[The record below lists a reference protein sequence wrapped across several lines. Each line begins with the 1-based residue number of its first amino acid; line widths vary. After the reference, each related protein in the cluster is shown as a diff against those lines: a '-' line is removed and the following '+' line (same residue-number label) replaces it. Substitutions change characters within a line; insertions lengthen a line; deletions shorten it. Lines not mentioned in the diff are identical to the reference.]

1 MSELL
6 KRLRA
11 AAQML
16 PPGATI
22 GLPVEIIREAL
33 GAAAVEGATA
43 DLSVAQ
49 LAERFGRSRSTVR
62 GWLEAGRF
70 PGAYKL
76 RKRSRA
82 LRVPNGRWLDRPAST
97 SRRFSGSDRG
107 RRRPASE
114 SPGPLP
120 GHSSSGVRVARAGS
134 RRFGR
139 P

>member
-76 RKRSRA
+76 RSRDWRIPPTA
-82 LRVPNGRWLDRPAST
+82 IAAFREKGAGQVEAAPPARGSGRLDDWRNEQP
-97 SRRFSGSDRG
+97 
-107 RRRPASE
+107 
-114 SPGPLP
+114 
-120 GHSSSGVRVARAGS
+120 
-134 RRFGR
+134 
-139 P
+139 

>member
-62 GWLEAGRF
+62 SRDWRIPPTAIAAFREKGAGQVEAAPPARGSGR
-70 PGAYKL
+70 
-76 RKRSRA
+76 
-82 LRVPNGRWLDRPAST
+82 LDDWRNEQP
-97 SRRFSGSDRG
+97 
-107 RRRPASE
+107 
-114 SPGPLP
+114 
-120 GHSSSGVRVARAGS
+120 
-134 RRFGR
+134 
-139 P
+139 